1 MTVAGTWVN
10 TADHKRIGRMY
21 IVAALVFLVV
31 GGVVGGVLNAQ
42 SSATSAAHFRLS
54 DLHST
59 VTAVLALAPLWVGIA
74 TYVVPLQIGAAR
86 LAFPRLQLFAFWAY
100 VLGGILHLA
109 SYLGDGPRVV
119 GLSVSHL
126 MVVTGAKGNT
136 DLWITSL
143 IVVAIAGV
151 LAAVNLVATVLLLRT
166 DGLTLGRTPF
176 FSWATLVSGTGT
188 LVATPVFIAGL
199 LLLFLDQHFGGAPFF
214 GAGTVGTQVIWQ
226 HTLWLSGRPDLY
238 LLLVPGL
245 GAASD
250 MIVSAAGRPLPDD
263 NAARGLI
270 AAVAVLSFGAWGAGT
285 KVASAL
291 VLPTY
296 SIATAAVAIPV
307 GALVLLWL
315 DTLRRAGR
323 PRAGV
328 ELAFVGGAVVSLA
341 GAGLAAVVAGI
352 KNVDGSAWSTGQL
365 HLVAFVP
372 PLLLAVGA
380 LHYWSPKLFGRALG
394 AAAGGGQALLILG
407 GSAIFALGEYI
418 AGYKH
423 ADRFQTMNGWT
434 SLAIAEVG
442 GVIVGLGVL
451 AVLASVAAR
460 SRVSAPAPASDDDGR
475 GMTLEWAAPSPPPAY
490 NFDTIPEVRSST
502 PLADLR
508 AAEAAS

>member
-1 MTVAGTWVN
+1 MTATWLN

-21 IVAALVFLVV
+21 VVAALLFLVV
-31 GGVVGGVLNAQ
+31 GGVVGGILNAQ

-59 VTAVLALAPLWVGIA
+59 VTAVLALAPLWIGIA
-74 TYVVPLQIGAAR
+74 TYIVPLQIGAVR

-100 VLGGILHLA
+100 VLGGVLHLA

-126 MVVTGAKGNT
+126 MIVDGAKGNT

-143 IVVAIAGV
+143 IVVAIAGL
-151 LAAVNLVATVLLLRT
+151 LATANLVATVMLLRT
-166 DGLTLGRTPF
+166 EGLTLGRIPF
-176 FSWATLVSGTGT
+176 FSWATLVGGAGT
-188 LVATPVFIAGL
+188 LVATPVFLAGL
-199 LLLFLDQHFGGAPFF
+199 LMLFLDQHFGGAPFF

-250 MIVSAAGRPLPDD
+250 MVVSAAGRPLADD
-263 NAARGLI
+263 NAGRGLI
-270 AAVAVLSFGAWGAGT
+270 AAVAVLGFGAWAAGT
-285 KVASAL
+285 KVAGAQ

-296 SIATAAVAIPV
+296 SLATAAVGLPV
-307 GALVLLWL
+307 GGLVLLWL
-315 DTLRRAGR
+315 DTFRRAGR

-328 ELAFVGGAVVSLA
+328 ELAFVGAAVLSLA
-341 GAGLAAVVAGI
+341 GAALAAIIAGI
-352 KNVDGSAWSTGQL
+352 KHVDGSAWSTGQL
-365 HLVAFVP
+365 HLAAFVP

-394 AAAGGGQALLILG
+394 AAAGGLQALLILG

-418 AGYKH
+418 AGYRH
-423 ADRFQTMNGWT
+423 ADRFQTMKGST

-451 AVLASVAAR
+451 AVLASVVARARVGAA
-460 SRVSAPAPASDDDGR
+460 AGAADDDGR
-475 GMTLEWAAPSPPPAY
+475 GLTLEWAAPSPPPAY
-490 NFDTIPEVRSST
+490 NFDTIPEVRSAT

-508 AAEAAS
+508 AAEATS